1 MISFISNLK
10 EEGNKSIENHI
21 SNEKKRQIGVVQS
34 HRQFS
39 VSRRF
44 LYHVKVFPTWELH
57 FFWRVDRECKCNR
70 ESMFEFHAKL
80 IYSRYWYV
88 CSMLVINVLK
98 IFYCFWHRLNVCAK
112 FFCSDF
118 YRFHIFGLFVA
129 INVVPVVVRIHHQCC
144 SVILCVFSPHFQS
157 ALSRLCAFP
166 ANGNGTILYVNFILV
181 AVNG

>member
-21 SNEKKRQIGVVQS
+21 SNEKKNVKLVSFS
-34 HRQFS
+34 HI
-39 VSRRF
+39 VSF
-44 LYHVKVFPTWELH
+44 QCLVEFCTMLKCFPHENCI
-57 FFWRVDRECKCNR
+57 FFWRVDRECNR

-98 IFYCFWHRLNVCAK
+98 IFYCFWHRLNVCAN

-166 ANGNGTILYVNFILV
+166 ANGNGTILYDNFILV